1 MERRVTLTLCI
12 LGSIICL
19 ALLIIA
25 VCKIL
30 QVRKERRERM
40 AVAYIGPGIPLDP
53 EPHELVPIERYW
65 N

>member
-1 MERRVTLTLCI
+1 MTLTLCI

-30 QVRKERRERM
+30 QVRKERRELRPV
-40 AVAYIGPGIPLDP
+40 AVYIGPDD
-53 EPHELVPIERYW
+53 VPFIIEEGDLQPIHKFWR
-65 N
+65 